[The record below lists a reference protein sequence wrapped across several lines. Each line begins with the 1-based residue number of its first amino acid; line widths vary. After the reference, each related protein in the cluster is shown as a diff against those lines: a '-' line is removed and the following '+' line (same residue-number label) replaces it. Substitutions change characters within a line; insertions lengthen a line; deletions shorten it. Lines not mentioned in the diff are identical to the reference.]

1 MLLEVRDIQKSYGQ
15 RPALVGVSF
24 SVTDGEIVCLLGPSG
39 CGKSTL
45 LRVIA
50 GLETDYRGSI
60 RFAGTPIDRVPVHE
74 RGFGFMFQDYALLP
88 HRSVGQNIAFGLRM
102 QRLARPDIERRVQ
115 QILELVGLPGYADR
129 SVFELSGGERQRV
142 ALARSLAPEPRLLM
156 LDEPLGALDR
166 TLRERL
172 TAELREIIK
181 RVRLTSLYVT
191 HDQNEA
197 FAVAD
202 RILLM
207 DRGAIV
213 QDGTPAEVYRHP
225 AGLFAARFLGFNNLL
240 PGDVSDAGSS
250 GSVVV
255 NTAVGPLLVGDV
267 PPGGGGTVLVRP
279 EAAEPA
285 GDDLANVVEGEIVRR
300 TFRGD
305 SERIVLRHASGTELE
320 LDVEAD
326 EAPSGSFAR
335 LSLRP
340 DQLTLV
346 ADDSRRKGAKIFVAE
361 LYCAKI
367 ISRYKCLR
375 CPPIKDTLSY
385 LCVFAPLR
393 QESMQAVDRPT
404 RARIVSRTRRSCRT
418 AAGVRPTGRARLRRR
433 GRAAA
438 AYGERQSNPH
448 RARPRYQ
455 AV

>member
-1 MLLEVRDIQKSYGQ
+1 MLLEVRDIRKSYGQ
-15 RPALVGVSF
+15 RPALLGVSF
-24 SVTDGEIVCLLGPSG
+24 GVAAGEIVCLLGPSG

-50 GLETDYRGSI
+50 GLESEYEGSI
-60 RFAGTPIDRVPVHE
+60 RFAGTAIDRVPVHE
-74 RGFGFMFQDYALLP
+74 RGFGFMFQEYALLP

-102 QRLARPDIERRVQ
+102 QRMARPEIERRVRA
-115 QILELVGLPGYADR
+115 ILELVGLPGYADR

-172 TAELREIIK
+172 TAELHEIIK
-181 RVRLTSLYVT
+181 RVQLTSLYVT

-207 DRGAIV
+207 ERGMIV
-213 QDGTPAEVYRHP
+213 QDGSPSEVYRHP
-225 AGLFAARFLGFNNLL
+225 ASLFAARFLGFNNLL
-240 PGDVSDAGSS
+240 PGEAGAA
-250 GSVVV
+250 GAVGGVAV
-255 NTAVGPLLVGDV
+255 RTAVGTLLVGDV
-267 PPGGGGTVLVRP
+267 PPGGGSTVLVRP

-285 GDDLANVVEGEIVRR
+285 GDGGPNTIEGQIVRR
-300 TFRGD
+300 TFRGG

-326 EAPSGSFAR
+326 EAPAGPFAR

-346 ADDSRRKGAKIFVAE
+346 AND
-361 LYCAKI
+361 
-367 ISRYKCLR
+367 
-375 CPPIKDTLSY
+375 
-385 LCVFAPLR
+385 
-393 QESMQAVDRPT
+393 
-404 RARIVSRTRRSCRT
+404 
-418 AAGVRPTGRARLRRR
+418 
-433 GRAAA
+433 
-438 AYGERQSNPH
+438 
-448 RARPRYQ
+448 
-455 AV
+455 